1 VSGIPAYGIF
11 IACNYCANN
20 GGTMKQRTLK
30 NSFEMEG
37 IGLHTGEKM
46 SVTVHPAYPDTGV
59 CFRRT
64 DTDCG
69 YTKVSP
75 YTVTSTQLATTIQ
88 CGDHTISTIEHLMA
102 ALYGLGIDNAK
113 VDVKGPEV
121 PVFDG
126 SAMAFVE
133 KIAETGISE
142 QAKARKFI
150 KFKKRIRLE
159 KDGKW
164 IEIIPSRFFKIT
176 FDIDFENENIGQ
188 QKAFINVTP
197 ESFSKEIAS
206 ARTFGFRSEVEQLWQ
221 MGLAKGGSLD
231 TAVVVDGEE
240 ILNPEGLRFEDEF
253 VRHKMLD
260 LIGDISLLG
269 YPIFGHIRAYK
280 SGHNLNNLFAR
291 TLIESANYYSIIELP
306 ENDPAAVNNLELKP
320 QGIS

>member
-1 VSGIPAYGIF
+1 
-11 IACNYCANN
+11 
-20 GGTMKQRTLK
+20 MKQRTLK
-30 NSFEMEG
+30 NVIEMESV
-37 IGLHTGEKM
+37 GLHTGEPM
-46 SVTVHPAYPDTGV
+46 HVTIHPAYPDTGI
-59 CFRRT
+59 CFRRS
-64 DTDCG
+64 DVDCD
-69 YTKVSP
+69 YTRVSP

-88 CGDHTISTIEHLMA
+88 CGNHTISTIEHLMA

-113 VDVKGPEV
+113 IDVSGPEV

-126 SAMAFVE
+126 SSSYFVNAISE
-133 KIAETGISE
+133 AGIAE

-164 IEIIPSRFFKIT
+164 IEIIPSRFFKVT
-176 FDIDFENENIGQ
+176 FDIDFDNEFIGQ
-188 QKAFINVTP
+188 QKAFFNVTP
-197 ESFSKEIAS
+197 ESFKKEIAP
-206 ARTFGFRSEVEQLWQ
+206 ARTFGFKHEVEQLWQ
-221 MGLAKGGSLD
+221 MGLAKGGSLE
-231 TAVVVDGEE
+231 TAVVIDGKD
-240 ILNPEGLRFEDEF
+240 IMNPEGLRFRDEF

-260 LIGDISLLG
+260 LMGDISLLG

-306 ENDPAAVNNLELKP
+306 ENDPAQINVLELKP

>member
-1 VSGIPAYGIF
+1 
-11 IACNYCANN
+11 
-20 GGTMKQRTLK
+20 MKQRTLK
-30 NSFEMEG
+30 NVIEMEG
-37 IGLHTGEKM
+37 VGLHTGEKM
-46 SVTVHPAYPDTGV
+46 SVTIHPAYPDTGI
-59 CFRRT
+59 CFRRS
-64 DTDCG
+64 DVECE
-69 YTKVSP
+69 YTRVSP

-88 CGDHTISTIEHLMA
+88 CGNHTISTIEHLMA

-113 VDVKGPEV
+113 IDVAGPEV

-126 SAMAFVE
+126 SATFFVD
-133 KIAETGISE
+133 KLAETGVVE

-164 IEIIPSRFFKIT
+164 IEIIPSRFFKVT
-176 FDIDFENENIGQ
+176 FDIDFDNESIGQ

-197 ESFSKEIAS
+197 DSFINELAP
-206 ARTFGFRSEVEQLWQ
+206 ARTFGFRNEVEQLWQ

-231 TAVVVDGEE
+231 TAVVIDGTEVM
-240 ILNPEGLRFEDEF
+240 NPEGLRFRDEF

-269 YPIFGHIRAYK
+269 YPIFGHIRAFK

-306 ENDPAAVNNLELKP
+306 EIDPAHAHNLELKP

>member
-1 VSGIPAYGIF
+1 
-11 IACNYCANN
+11 
-20 GGTMKQRTLK
+20 MKQRTLK
-30 NSFEMEG
+30 SVIEMESV
-37 IGLHTGEKM
+37 GLHTGELM
-46 SVTVHPAYPDTGV
+46 QVTIHPAYPDTGI
-59 CFRRT
+59 CFRRS
-64 DTDCG
+64 DVECD
-69 YTKVSP
+69 YTRVSP

-88 CGDHTISTIEHLMA
+88 CGNHTISTIEHLMA

-113 VDVKGPEV
+113 VDVSGPEV

-126 SAMAFVE
+126 SSTAFVTAIS
-133 KIAETGISE
+133 KIGVTE

-164 IEIIPSRFFKIT
+164 IEIIPSRFFKVT
-176 FDIDFENENIGQ
+176 FDIDFDNEFIGQ
-188 QKAFINVTP
+188 QKAFFNVTP
-197 ESFSKEIAS
+197 ESFKREIAP
-206 ARTFGFRSEVEQLWQ
+206 ARTFGFKHEVEQLWQ
-221 MGLAKGGSLD
+221 MGLAKGGSLE
-231 TAVVVDGEE
+231 TAVVIDGKDVM
-240 ILNPEGLRFEDEF
+240 NPEGLRFRDEF

-260 LIGDISLLG
+260 LMGDISLLG

-306 ENDPAAVNNLELKP
+306 ENDPAQINTLELNP

>member
-1 VSGIPAYGIF
+1 MLTEADL
-11 IACNYCANN
+11 
-20 GGTMKQRTLK
+20 KQRTLK
-30 NSFEMEG
+30 NVIEMEG

-46 SVTVHPAYPDTGV
+46 SVSIHPAYPDTGI
-59 CFRRT
+59 CFRRN
-64 DTDCG
+64 DVECE

-88 CGDHTISTIEHLMA
+88 CGEHTISTIEHLMA
-102 ALYGLGIDNAK
+102 TLYGLGVDNAK
-113 VDVKGPEV
+113 IDVNGPEI

-126 SAMAFVE
+126 SATSIVDAII
-133 KIAETGISE
+133 KTGITE

-164 IEIIPSRFFKIT
+164 IEIIPSRFFKVT
-176 FDIDFENENIGQ
+176 FDIDFENEFVGQ
-188 QKAFINVTP
+188 QKAFVNVTP
-197 ESFSKEIAS
+197 ETFRDEVAS
-206 ARTFGFRSEVEQLWQ
+206 ARTFGFRNEVEQLWQ
-221 MGLAKGGSLD
+221 MGLARGGSLD
-231 TAVVVDGEE
+231 NAVVIDGEE
-240 ILNPEGLRFEDEF
+240 VMNPGGLRFRDEF

-291 TLIESANYYSIIELP
+291 TLIESANYYSIVELP
-306 ENDPAAVNNLELKP
+306 EIDPALNHNLELKP

>member
-1 VSGIPAYGIF
+1 
-11 IACNYCANN
+11 
-20 GGTMKQRTLK
+20 
-30 NSFEMEG
+30 MEG
-37 IGLHTGEKM
+37 VGLHTGEKM

-59 CFRRT
+59 CFRRV
-64 DTDCG
+64 DVDCE
-69 YTKVSP
+69 YTRVSP

-88 CGDHTISTIEHLMA
+88 CGNHTISTIEHLMA

-113 VDVKGPEV
+113 VDVSGPEV

-126 SAMAFVE
+126 SAISFVDA
-133 KIAETGISE
+133 IAETGITE

-164 IEIIPSRFFKIT
+164 IEIIPSRFFKVT
-176 FDIDFENENIGQ
+176 FDIDFENESIGQ
-188 QKAFINVTP
+188 QKAFFNVTP
-197 ESFSKEIAS
+197 DSFVKEIS
-206 ARTFGFRSEVEQLWQ
+206 PARTFGFRHEVEQLWQ

-231 TAVVVDGEE
+231 TAVVIDGEDVM
-240 ILNPEGLRFEDEF
+240 NPEGLRFRDEF

-306 ENDPAAVNNLELKP
+306 EIDPVQNLNLELKP
-320 QGIS
+320 QVIL